1 MAGNTI
7 GTLFRVT
14 TFGESH
20 GKALG
25 AVVDGC
31 PPGLTLDEAY
41 IQEEL
46 DKRRPGKAKGE
57 TPRKEQDRVEI
68 LSGVF
73 EGVTTGTPIALIIYN
88 QDAQS
93 SAYEHLRDVFRPGHA
108 DFTYYMKYGIRDHR
122 GGGRASGRETVARVA
137 GGAVAKRI
145 LEEYGIEV
153 HAYTVNLGGIVAKER
168 NLSFVYQ
175 NRLFCPDPS
184 AYEAMEAKIEET
196 LKEGD
201 TLGGV
206 VEIIATNVPIGL
218 GEPVFDKLSAD
229 LAKAI
234 CSVGAVKGF
243 EIGAGFSVSQL
254 KGSENNDPISP
265 FGFLKNDAGGMLG
278 GISSGQDIVIRVAI
292 KPIPSHRKPQ
302 KTVNLHKEPI
312 EIQVGGRHDISAIPR
327 IVPVL
332 SAMTRIVLADH
343 LLRQL
348 AILAFR
354 KRLAFPNFFHP
365 DK

>member
-7 GTLFRVT
+7 GVLFRVT

-25 AVVDGC
+25 AIVDGC
-31 PPGLTLDEAY
+31 PPGLTLSEAY

-46 DKRRPGKAKGE
+46 DKRRPGKGKGE
-57 TPRKEQDRVEI
+57 TSRRERDRVEI

-73 EGVTTGTPIALIIYN
+73 EGLTTGTPIALIIYN
-88 QDAQS
+88 EDPQS
-93 SAYEHLRDVFRPGHA
+93 SDYEPLREVFRPGHA
-108 DFTYYMKYGIRDHR
+108 DLTYFMKYGIRDHR

-137 GGAVAKRI
+137 AGAVAKRV
-145 LEEYGIEV
+145 LEEYKIEV
-153 HAYTVNLGGIVAKER
+153 YAYTIGLGGVEAKER
-168 NLSFVYQ
+168 DLSFVYQ
-175 NRLFCPDPS
+175 NRLFCPDPE
-184 AYEAMEAKIEET
+184 AYEKMLKKIEET
-196 LKEGD
+196 AKEGD
-201 TLGGV
+201 TLGGI
-206 VEIIATNVPIGL
+206 VEIVVRNVPSGL

-229 LAKAI
+229 LAKAL

-243 EIGAGFSVSQL
+243 EIGAGFKAAYL
-254 KGSENNDPISP
+254 KGSQNNDPITKK
-265 FGFLKNDAGGMLG
+265 GFTKNDAGGVLG
-278 GISSGQDIVIRVAI
+278 GISSGQDLIIRVSV
-292 KPIPSHRKPQ
+292 KPIPSHRLPQ
-302 KTVNLHKEPI
+302 KTVNIHGEEV
-312 EIQVGGRHDISAIPR
+312 EIQVRGRHDLSAIPR

-354 KRLAFPNFFHP
+354 ERLPFPEFFKP
-365 DK
+365 

>member
-1 MAGNTI
+1 MAGNSF

-25 AVVDGC
+25 AVIDGC
-31 PPGLTLDEAY
+31 PPGLTLNEAY

-46 DKRRPGKAKGE
+46 DKRRPGKGKGE
-57 TPRKEQDRVEI
+57 TPRRERDRVEI

-73 EGVTTGTPIALIIYN
+73 EGLTTGTPIALIIYN
-88 QDAQS
+88 EDPQS
-93 SAYEHLRDVFRPGHA
+93 SAYESLREVFRPGHA

-137 GGAVAKRI
+137 AGAVAKRL

-153 HAYTVNLGGIVAKER
+153 HAYTINLGGIEAKER
-168 NLSFVYQ
+168 DLNFVYQ
-175 NRLFCPDPS
+175 NRLFAPDPE
-184 AYEAMEAKIEET
+184 AYEKMLQKIEET
-196 LKEGD
+196 AKEGD
-201 TLGGV
+201 TLGGI
-206 VEIIATNVPIGL
+206 VEILAKNVPVGL

-234 CSVGAVKGF
+234 FSVGAVKGF
-243 EIGAGFSVSQL
+243 EMGAGFKVAYL
-254 KGSENNDPISP
+254 KGSQNNDPITKK
-265 FGFLKNDAGGMLG
+265 GFTKNDAGGTLG
-278 GISSGQDIVIRVAI
+278 GISSGQDLIIRVAV
-292 KPIPSHRKPQ
+292 KPIPSHRLPQ
-302 KTVNLHKEPI
+302 KTINLHKEEV
-312 EIQVGGRHDISAIPR
+312 EIQISGRHDLSAIPR

-348 AILAFR
+348 ALLAFR
-354 KRLAFPNFFHP
+354 NRLSFPCFFE
-365 DK
+365 D

>member
-31 PPGLTLDEAY
+31 PPGLILTEEY

-46 DKRRPGKAKGE
+46 EKRRPGKAKGE
-57 TPRKEQDRVEI
+57 TPRKEADKVEI

-73 EGVTTGTPIALIIYN
+73 EGVTTGTPIALVIYN
-88 QDAQS
+88 IDPQS
-93 SAYEHLRDVFRPGHA
+93 SAYEPLREVFRPGHA
-108 DFTYYMKYGIRDHR
+108 DFTYFMKYGLRDHR

-137 GGAVAKRI
+137 AGAVAKRV

-153 HAYTVNLGGIVAKER
+153 HAYTINLGGVEAKER
-168 NLSFVYQ
+168 DLSFIYQ
-175 NRLFCPDPS
+175 NRLFCPDPD
-184 AYEAMEAKIEET
+184 AYAKMLQKIEET
-196 LKEGD
+196 AKEGD
-201 TLGGV
+201 TLGGI
-206 VEIIATNVPIGL
+206 VEILAKNVPAGL

-229 LAKAI
+229 LAKAL
-234 CSVGAVKGF
+234 CSVGAIKGF
-243 EIGAGFSVSQL
+243 EIGAGFRVATL
-254 KGSENNDPISP
+254 KGSQNNDPISP
-265 FGFLKNDAGGMLG
+265 RGFLKNDAGGMLG
-278 GISSGQDIVIRVAI
+278 GISSGQDLILRVAV
-292 KPIPSHRKPQ
+292 KPIPSHRLPQ
-302 KTVNLHKEPI
+302 RTVNLRKEEV
-312 EIQVGGRHDISAIPR
+312 EIQVGGRHDLSAIPR

-332 SAMTRIVLADH
+332 SAMTRIVLVDH

-348 AILAFR
+348 ALLAFR
-354 KRLAFPNFFHP
+354 ARLAFPDFFAP
-365 DK
+365 

>member
-7 GTLFRVT
+7 GTLFKVT

-25 AVVDGC
+25 AIVDGC
-31 PPGLTLDEAY
+31 PPGLTLTEDY

-57 TPRKEQDRVEI
+57 TPRKEKDRVEI

-73 EGVTTGTPIALIIYN
+73 EGLTTGTPIALIIYN
-88 QDAQS
+88 VDPQS
-93 SAYEHLRDVFRPGHA
+93 SAYEPLREVFRPGHA
-108 DFTYYMKYGIRDHR
+108 DFTYFMKYGLRDHR

-137 GGAVAKRI
+137 AGAVAKRV
-145 LEEYGIEV
+145 LQEYHVEV
-153 HAYTVNLGGIVAKER
+153 YSYTINLGGVEAKER
-168 NLSFVYQ
+168 DLGFVEK
-175 NRLFCPDPS
+175 NHLFCPDPTV
-184 AYEAMEAKIEET
+184 YERMLAKIEEAG
-196 LKEGD
+196 KAGD
-201 TLGGV
+201 TLGGI
-206 VEIIATNVPIGL
+206 VEILVKNLPAGL

-229 LAKAI
+229 LAKAL
-234 CSVGAVKGF
+234 CSVGAVKGL
-243 EIGAGFSVSQL
+243 EIGAGFKVAQM
-254 KGSENNDPISP
+254 KGSENNDPICAQ
-265 FGFLKNDAGGMLG
+265 GFLKNDAGGLLG
-278 GISSGQDIVIRVAI
+278 GISTGQDLILRVAV
-292 KPIPSHRKPQ
+292 KPIPSHRLLQ
-302 KTVNLHKEPI
+302 KTVNLRKEEV
-312 EIQVGGRHDISAIPR
+312 EIQVGGRHDLSAIPR

-354 KRLAFPNFFHP
+354 ARLPFPDFF
-365 DK
+365 KG

>member
-7 GTLFRVT
+7 GTLLRVT

-20 GKALG
+20 GPALG

-31 PPGLTLDEAY
+31 PPGLTLSEDY

-46 DKRRPGKAKGE
+46 EKRRPGKGKGE
-57 TPRKEQDRVEI
+57 TQRREKDKVHL

-73 EGVTTGTPIALIIYN
+73 EGLTTGTPIALIIYN
-88 QDAQS
+88 EDPQS
-93 SAYEHLRDVFRPGHA
+93 SAYEPLREIFRPGHA
-108 DFTYYMKYGIRDHR
+108 DFTYFMKYGLRDHR

-137 GGAVAKRI
+137 AGAIAKRI
-145 LEEYGIEV
+145 LEEYHIEV
-153 HAYTVNLGGIVAKER
+153 HAYTINLGGIEAR
-168 NLSFVYQ
+168 ARDLDYIYQ
-175 NRLFCPDPS
+175 NRLFCPDPV
-184 AYEAMEAKIEET
+184 AFEEMLKKIEET
-196 LKEGD
+196 SRKGD
-201 TLGGV
+201 TLGGI
-206 VEIIATNVPIGL
+206 VEICARNIPAGL

-243 EIGAGFSVSQL
+243 EMGAGFKVAGMYGSQ
-254 KGSENNDPISP
+254 NNDPISSQ
-265 FGFLKNDAGGMLG
+265 GFLKNDAGGLLG
-278 GISSGQDIVIRVAI
+278 GISSGQDLLLRVAV
-292 KPIPSHRKPQ
+292 KPIPSHRLPQ
-302 KTVNLHKEPI
+302 KTINLHKEEV
-312 EIQVGGRHDISAIPR
+312 EIQVGGRHDLSAIPR

-332 SAMTRIVLADH
+332 SAMTRIILADH

-354 KRLAFPNFFHP
+354 KRLPFPSFFE
-365 DK
+365 K

>member
-7 GTLFRVT
+7 GILFRVT

-25 AVVDGC
+25 AIVDGC
-31 PPGLTLDEAY
+31 PPGLTLSEEY

-46 DKRRPGKAKGE
+46 EKRRPGKGKGE
-57 TPRKEQDRVEI
+57 TPRKEKDKVEI

-73 EGVTTGTPIALIIYN
+73 EGVTTGTPIALVIYN
-88 QDAQS
+88 VDPQS
-93 SAYEHLRDVFRPGHA
+93 SAYEPIKDIFRPGHA
-108 DFTYYMKYGIRDHR
+108 DFTYYLKYGIRDYR

-137 GGAVAKRI
+137 AGAVAKRV

-153 HAYTVNLGGIVAKER
+153 YAYTVNLGGIEAQTKDL
-168 NLSFVYQ
+168 NYIFQ
-175 NRLFCPDPS
+175 NSLFCPDPE
-184 AYEAMEAKIEET
+184 AYEKMLQKIEET
-196 LKEGD
+196 AKEGD
-201 TLGGV
+201 TLGGI
-206 VEIIATNVPIGL
+206 VEILVKNMPIGL

-229 LAKAI
+229 LAKAL
-234 CSVGAVKGF
+234 CSVGAIKGF
-243 EIGAGFSVSQL
+243 EMGAGFKVATL
-254 KGSENNDPISP
+254 KGSENNDPISRL
-265 FGFLKNDAGGMLG
+265 GFIKNDAGGLLG
-278 GISSGQDIVIRVAI
+278 GISSGQDLILRVAV
-292 KPIPSHRKPQ
+292 KPIPSHRLPQ
-302 KTVNLHKEPI
+302 KTVNVRGEEV
-312 EIQVGGRHDISAIPR
+312 EIQVKGRHDLSAIPR

-354 KRLAFPNFFHP
+354 SRLPFPKFFP
-365 DK
+365 SS